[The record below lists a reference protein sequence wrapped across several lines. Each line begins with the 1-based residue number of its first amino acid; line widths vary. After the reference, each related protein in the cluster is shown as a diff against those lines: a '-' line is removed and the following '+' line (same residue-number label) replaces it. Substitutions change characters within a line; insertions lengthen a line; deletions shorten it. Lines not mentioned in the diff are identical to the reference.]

1 MIVVVRLTERCNLA
15 CGFCAYD
22 RHLAGTRIDAAEGA
36 VMHLGRVL
44 GSYQRQTGKTVL
56 MSWLGGEPF
65 LWAPLLELSASLH
78 RDEGIGISATTNGT
92 FLHRTDV
99 REAILQTFS
108 ELTISVDGFA
118 EFHDKLRGWPG
129 GWQRLRSSIMQLAEE
144 KAQRGKALKLR
155 INTVLMHENLRS
167 FAALCETLADWGID
181 EITFNQLGG
190 RDRPEFFQTNR
201 LDEADVDLLR
211 NTLPALSVKLAK
223 AGVRLCASERYLGRF
238 DASAKCR
245 AMPVEDC
252 NAGEDFLFVDER
264 HRIAPCSF
272 TPGAYGVPVSS
283 IQTVDDLL
291 QLPAVFA
298 AKRTRAMASA
308 CSDCPST
315 RVFAKFAA

>member
-1 MIVVVRLTERCNLA
+1 MIVVWRLTERCNLA
-15 CGFCAYD
+15 CAFCAYD
-22 RHLAGTRIDAAEGA
+22 RRLMGARFDAAEGA

-44 GSYQRQTGKTVL
+44 GHYKRQTGEPVL
-56 MSWLGGEPF
+56 LSWLGGEPF
-65 LWAPLLELSASLH
+65 LWSPMLELSASLC
-78 RDEGIGISATTNGT
+78 RDEGINISATTNGT
-92 FLHRTDV
+92 FLHRTNV

-118 EFHDKLRGWPG
+118 ELHDKLRGWPG
-129 GWQRLRSSIMQLAEE
+129 GWQRLRSSINQLAER
-144 KAQRGKALKLR
+144 KVQRGKALKLR
-155 INTVLMHENLRS
+155 INIVLMHENLPS
-167 FAALCETLADWGID
+167 FPALCETLVHWGID
-181 EITFNQLGG
+181 EVTFNQLGG
-190 RDRPEFFQTNR
+190 RDRPEFFQTHR

-211 NTLPALSVKLAK
+211 NTLPALSVKLAA

-238 DASAKCR
+238 DASAKFR
-245 AMPVEDC
+245 ALPVEDC
-252 NAGEDFLFVDER
+252 KAGEDFLFVDEQ

-272 TPGAYGVPVSS
+272 TAGAYGVPVTS

-298 AKRTRAMASA
+298 TRRTHALASA